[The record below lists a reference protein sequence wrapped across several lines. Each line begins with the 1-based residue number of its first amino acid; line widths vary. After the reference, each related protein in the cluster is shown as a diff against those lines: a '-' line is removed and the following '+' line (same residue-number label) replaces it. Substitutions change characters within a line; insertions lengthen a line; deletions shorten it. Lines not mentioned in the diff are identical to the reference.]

1 MLRKIDSLV
10 PAFLK
15 DLDKHLLLNHPTLW
29 ATRVHYLFFVVLGI
43 FGLLGFRALVPG
55 IGVASPPSPW
65 LWFWLAMIPTLVIFL
80 FWGFSASLFG
90 VERFFGHTSRLKQVG
105 VQVIYLGGMM
115 VLGIVPFVL
124 ANTITY
130 HMAHS
135 VTDATLASDVNVLNM
150 GDVYFPKNRHDL
162 RTLPDQSFSRFTYWN
177 EYEMGVMR
185 EEELIEEFQTQTVA
199 EQEELIAVYID
210 VVEKY
215 SGYRSEGVPSE
226 IRADY
231 RELNMPFAHDEAFW
245 EAIESVH
252 LSLNRIATAKGN
264 GYEFQDLETL
274 LNTAFVLFLAWLTFM
289 IFIRTRGSQFLVA
302 VLSGVA
308 GFILSFIL
316 GFIMIEFFR
325 WEEDIV
331 ITTLYFSW
339 FVVLWGMAFVSGT
352 SSTQT
357 RFWKTVGLML
367 ATAMTPFVPLFAALA
382 FGHNFFFSEETALF
396 LGTIFSFFVWSFVFN
411 QRFFELQA
419 APRKD

>member
-29 ATRVHYLFFVVLGI
+29 ATRVHYLLFVVLGI
-43 FGLLGFRALVPG
+43 FGLMGFRALVPG
-55 IGVASPPSPW
+55 MDVASPPSPW
-65 LWFWLAMIPTLVIFL
+65 LWFWLALIPTVAIFL
-80 FWGFSASLFG
+80 FWGFSASLFE
-90 VERFFGHTSRLKQVG
+90 VERFFGHTSRMKQVG
-105 VQVIYLGGMM
+105 VQAIYLGGIL

-150 GDVYFPKNRHDL
+150 GDVYFPQNSSDL

-185 EEELIEEFQTQTVA
+185 EDELIEEFQTQTVA
-199 EQEELIAVYID
+199 EQEELIAAYID

-215 SGYRSEGVPSE
+215 SRYRPEGEPAQILANYQQQKLIYNYE
-226 IRADY
+226 
-231 RELNMPFAHDEAFW
+231 FQEALT
-245 EAIESVH
+245 SVN
-252 LSLNRIATAKGN
+252 LSLKRIATAKGN
-264 GYEFQDLETL
+264 GYEFQDSETL
-274 LNTAFVLFLAWLTFM
+274 LNTVFMLFLVWLTFM

-302 VLSGVA
+302 VLTGLSGFMISV
-308 GFILSFIL
+308 IL
-316 GFIMIEFFR
+316 GFIMNEVFR
-325 WEEDIV
+325 WEEEIV
-331 ITTLYFSW
+331 IATLFISW
-339 FVVLWGMAFVSGT
+339 FAVLWGMAFVSGT

-357 RFWKTVGLML
+357 RFWKTVSLML
-367 ATAMTPFVPLFAALA
+367 ATAMTPFVPFFVGWS
-382 FGHNFFFSEETALF
+382 FGHFGEEASLL
-396 LGTIFSFFVWSFVFN
+396 LGTVFSFLVWSFVFN

-419 APRKD
+419 APRND

>member
-29 ATRVHYLFFVVLGI
+29 ATRVHYLLFVVLGI
-43 FGLLGFRALVPG
+43 FGLMGFRALVPG
-55 IGVASPPSPW
+55 IDVASPPSPS
-65 LWFWLAMIPTLVIFL
+65 LWFWLALIPTVAIFL
-80 FWGFSASLFG
+80 FWGFSASLFE
-90 VERFFGHTSRLKQVG
+90 VERFFGHTSRIKQVG

-115 VLGIVPFVL
+115 VLGVVPFVL

-199 EQEELIAVYID
+199 EQEELIVAYID
-210 VVEKY
+210 VLEKY
-215 SGYRSEGVPSE
+215 SGYRPEGVPSE
-226 IRADY
+226 IRTDY
-231 RELNMPFAHDEAFW
+231 RELNMPFTHDESFR

-252 LSLNRIATAKGN
+252 LSLNRITTAKGN
-264 GYEFQDLETL
+264 GYEFQDLDTL
-274 LNTAFVLFLAWLTFM
+274 LGTAFTLFLAWLLFM
-289 IFIRTRGSQFLVA
+289 IFIRTKGNQFLVA
-302 VLSGVA
+302 ILMGISGLM
-308 GFILSFIL
+308 ISFIL

-325 WEEDIV
+325 WEEEIV
-331 ITTLYFSW
+331 IATLFFSW
-339 FVVLWGMAFVSGT
+339 FAVLWGMAFVSGA

-357 RFWKTVGLML
+357 RFWKTISLML
-367 ATAMTPFVPLFAALA
+367 ATAMTPFVPLFVGAA
-382 FGHNFFFSEETALF
+382 FGYFEEETSLF
-396 LGTIFSFFVWSFVFN
+396 LGTVFSFLVWSFVFN

-419 APRKD
+419 APGKD